1 MVELFF
7 YRYLAQ
13 IFNMKQLHSIF
24 SLLICLSLFSS
35 CLENNQQGTDIRDEL
50 DSDTA
55 QTVETAEEGKTVASN
70 VNTKSLEGFGADYE
84 NQNRVIWQKPEMVLE
99 MMGDLKEKTVADI
112 GAGTGHFAL
121 RLAKKAKKVIAID
134 IDAKFTE
141 YIDSI
146 KVMELPDQFHDRLIT
161 RLSSENDP
169 NLKENEL
176 DVAVIVN
183 TYMYVGN
190 RTDWMR
196 KVLKGLKPGGK
207 VIIIDFKKKKT
218 PVGPPA
224 QFRVPLYMAEEE
236 MENAGLVNVQ
246 TNDAALDY
254 QYILIGEKGL

>member
-1 MVELFF
+1 
-7 YRYLAQ
+7 
-13 IFNMKQLHSIF
+13 MKQIHSIF
-24 SLLICLSLFSS
+24 SLLLFLLLFSA
-35 CLENNQQGTDIRDEL
+35 CLENNQQGTDIRNEI
-50 DSDTA
+50 DSDTVD
-55 QTVETAEEGKTVASN
+55 TTIPSESKDPEETN
-70 VNTKSLEGFGADYE
+70 LNTKSIEGFGADYE

-99 MMGDLKEKTVADI
+99 MMGDLTNKTVADI

-134 IDAKFTE
+134 IDKKFTD

-146 KVMELPDQFHDRLIT
+146 KVMELPDQFHNRLVT

-183 TYMYVGN
+183 TYMYVGG
-190 RTDWMR
+190 RTDWMK

-207 VIIIDFKKKKT
+207 VIIIDFKRKRT

-224 QFRVPLYMAEEE
+224 QYRVPLYLAEEE
-236 MENAGLVNVQ
+236 MENAGLINVQ
-246 TNDAALDY
+246 TNDSALDY
-254 QYILIGEKGL
+254 QYILIGEKGR